1 MKIDPKGAGQLGAE
15 IVERLRVAARRMQSS
30 NNLKQIGIALHNYH
44 DATESFPPA
53 AVYDKNG
60 KALLSWRVL
69 ILPYIEQDNL
79 YREFK
84 LDEPWDSKHNKKL
97 LEKMP
102 KVYQSPGV
110 KTKNKYGTFYQ
121 GFVGKG
127 ATFDGK
133 TGLKLADFSDGT
145 SNTIMVAESATDV
158 PWTKPE
164 DMTFDPD
171 KALPKLGGIS
181 PGTFQALFGDGSVRN
196 IRTTIKKDTLKAL
209 ITVAGGEVI
218 GADD

>member
-1 MKIDPKGAGQLGAE
+1 M
-15 IVERLRVAARRMQSS
+15 
-30 NNLKQIGIALHNYH
+30 HNYH
-44 DATESFPPA
+44 SAVESFPPA

-69 ILPYIEQDNL
+69 ILPYIEQDDL
-79 YREFK
+79 YKQFN

-102 KVYQSPGV
+102 KTYQSPGV

-121 GFVGKG
+121 GLAGKG

-133 TGLKLADFSDGT
+133 TGIKLADFSDGT

-158 PWTKPE
+158 PWTKP
-164 DMTFDPD
+164 DDIPFDAD
-171 KALPKLGGIS
+171 KDLPKLGGIY
-181 PGTFQALFGDGSVRN
+181 PGTFQALFADGSVRH
-196 IRTTIKKDTLKAL
+196 IRTTINKDTLKAM